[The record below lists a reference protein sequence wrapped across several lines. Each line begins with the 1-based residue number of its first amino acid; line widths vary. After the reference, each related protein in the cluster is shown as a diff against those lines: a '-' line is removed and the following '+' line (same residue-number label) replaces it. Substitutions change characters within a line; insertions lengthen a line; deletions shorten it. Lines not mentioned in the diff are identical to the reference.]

1 MSWCRRLWRIRRGAT
16 SADRVSA
23 ARRSRA
29 QLASWLRLKQLSA
42 NVWKGTVGISLLRK
56 KAPGRTPGAVITMCE
71 AVSAVYWLAAV
82 YIRLNR
88 SPSPNSLM

>member
-1 MSWCRRLWRIRRGAT
+1 VVFSILSNNFNLPAKRVTDAIDELVQAIVEDTPGAT

-56 KAPGRTPGAVITMCE
+56 KAQGE
-71 AVSAVYWLAAV
+71 
-82 YIRLNR
+82 RLG
-88 SPSPNSLM
+88 P